1 MIHIGRPMIG
11 ENAVGDY
18 SEPRKTLRKLSVM
31 ILIPLLFMG
40 INILVDVIHTTE
52 LGEEAVMAI

>member
-1 MIHIGRPMIG
+1 MGRLMIG

-18 SEPRKTLRKLSVM
+18 TRPNRTLKKLSLM
-31 ILIPLLFMG
+31 ILVPLLFMG